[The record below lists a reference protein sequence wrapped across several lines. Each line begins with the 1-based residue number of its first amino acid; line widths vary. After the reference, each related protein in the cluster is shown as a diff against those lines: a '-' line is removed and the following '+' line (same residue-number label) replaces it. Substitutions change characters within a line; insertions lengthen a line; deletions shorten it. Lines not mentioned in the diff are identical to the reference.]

1 MCEALYPGLKF
12 GPLLRFIL
20 PSFAHAPNDPPRP
33 TPLNYF
39 DDKRKIHLILLA
51 GTVLRIPS
59 ASTQEEIYEPF
70 SDEEQPEIV
79 LLGDLRAL
87 RPDVLEKR
95 SQERCTGVNLRTR
108 FIKDTYD

>member
-1 MCEALYPGLKF
+1 MRQALYSGLKF

-20 PSFAHAPNDPPRP
+20 PGFAHAPNNPARP

-39 DDKRKIHLILLA
+39 DNKRKLHLILLA
-51 GTVLRIPS
+51 STALRIPS
-59 ASTQEEIYEPF
+59 ASTQEEIYEPL

-87 RPDVLEKR
+87 RTDVLEKR
-95 SQERCTGVNLRTR
+95 SQERCTGVNLLTR
-108 FIKDTYD
+108 FTEDTYD